1 MASARKRMNP
11 MSQRIIQDT
20 GIAPEHVEIIECIM
34 REDVFHSTLDWQTAE
49 QLRDGALE
57 AVRLFVADRDHYL
70 AWTAYK
76 RLFSRVL
83 RCESDL
89 RKAQEQGDAMRIK
102 VLGSTLD
109 GLRAMENLQR
119 TRFEPTLANQAD

>member
-1 MASARKRMNP
+1 MAFAKKRIRP
-11 MSQRIIQDT
+11 LSQRIIQDT
-20 GIAPEHVEIIECIM
+20 GIAPEHVDIIECIM
-34 REDVFHSTLDWQTAE
+34 REEVFHSTLDWQTAE

-57 AVRLFVADRDHYL
+57 ALRLFASDRDYYL

-89 RKAQEQGDAMRIK
+89 RKAQAQGDAMRIK

-109 GLRAMENLQR
+109 GLRAMESLAR
-119 TRFEPTLANQAD
+119 APFVPIANQAD